1 MRPKRD
7 TPREDEKA
15 EAMCHR
21 FTHRKMTD
29 TREESETTLTRTVGP
44 DGSVHHEH
52 RERRE
57 RHSKSLVQVEFS
69 AGAGAPGQ
77 EPEPISPDAVMLPPA
92 NPDLLPR
99 PNRPRLPSGSECDAA
114 DDESNT
120 TR

>member
-15 EAMCHR
+15 EAIRHR
-21 FTHRKMTD
+21 FTRRKMTD

-57 RHSKSLVQVEFS
+57 SHSRSLEQIEFN
-69 AGAGAPGQ
+69 AGTLGE
-77 EPEPISPDAVMLPPA
+77 EPAPISPDAESSLPPA
-92 NPDLLPR
+92 DFALLPR
-99 PNRPRLPSGSECDAA
+99 PNRPRLPSGSEGGAA
-114 DDESNT
+114 DEESSAA
-120 TR
+120 R